1 MEKHG
6 KRKRVLLTVA
16 DKLEVCRLA
25 KQNVPKSLLMNQ
37 YNIGKST
44 LNDILRNEDKLK
56 KFKAEKEGL
65 GIPGAAET
73 AKQIKGGNFDKL
85 DSALYIWFR
94 QQREKGCP
102 ITGPVLLEKASEF
115 QRLIY
120 GENSMPFLACS
131 GFQGRFCGR
140 FGLRNF

>member
-73 AKQIKGGNFDKL
+73 AKQIKGDNF
-85 DSALYIWFR
+85 
-94 QQREKGCP
+94 EKVG
-102 ITGPVLLEKASEF
+102 
-115 QRLIY
+115 
-120 GENSMPFLACS
+120 
-131 GFQGRFCGR
+131 
-140 FGLRNF
+140 